1 MKRSMLIRTFAIV
14 TAATLLMFGALF
26 SALRHTSVE
35 ALKTQAMANASADL
49 EMIQA
54 YLGSVMNG
62 VKEHAYLFMM
72 GAELSGDNA
81 QRVAY
86 FNRFTSS
93 DIAIT
98 TRLLLVDG
106 EIVAL
111 DLPLAL
117 ASMSLDSAFY
127 QGLSKRGRLV
137 TTAPYYSKLTAT
149 RTVAVVRSMIDPKTG
164 SEIVL
169 VLEIGTRDF
178 FDKLTKR
185 LAQLETLVVLDGAG
199 ETIYFL
205 PTSPLLSGLT
215 ASGSVLDIGQD
226 TRDALTALPQGVQ
239 EVSLNGR
246 GVIVERLKYADQWNL
261 YFLVDTNQFYAA
273 VNALIRSFLV
283 LAGLAAVVLV
293 FVCVG
298 VSTGVI
304 RPIRTLSRQA
314 DALSPGAG
322 ALRLTRTG
330 HEEIDRLAD
339 SFNSLIERLEE
350 AGRERERIERSH
362 YQMEYKVLQSQ
373 IQPHFLFNI
382 HMCVDGLLEKGDVRK
397 AREMLSALDA
407 LLRDSTDKTES
418 IVPLSAEMDMLDRYL
433 TLQSMRMGDNM
444 DVIVGDWTPYANL
457 PTPKLLLQPIVENA
471 IQHGLAGISWRGR
484 IELSFEEIEGKL
496 HIFIRDNGRGIDPE
510 TLKQLETGEAL
521 FPPSQRGMVSI
532 GLSNVRSRIK
542 SVYGEECGMYIF
554 SRENLGTTVELVID
568 DAPRAQDVKI

>member
-1 MKRSMLIRTFAIV
+1 MKRSILIRTFIIV

-26 SALRHTSVE
+26 SALRHTSVD
-35 ALKTQAMANASADL
+35 ALKKQATANASADL
-49 EMIQA
+49 EMIQT

-62 VKEHAYLFMM
+62 VSEYAYLFMT
-72 GAELSGDNA
+72 GAELSLDNE
-81 QRVAY
+81 QRIAY
-86 FNRFTSS
+86 FHRFTSS

-111 DLPLAL
+111 DLPITL

-127 QGLSKRGRLV
+127 QGLSKHGRLV
-137 TTAPYYSKLTAT
+137 TTAPYYSRLTAT
-149 RTVAVVRSMIDPKTG
+149 RTVAVVRSMIDSKTG

-205 PTSPLLSGLT
+205 PTSPLLSGLI
-215 ASGSVLDIGQD
+215 ASGSVLDIGPD
-226 TRDALTALPQGVQ
+226 TRAALSSLPQGVQ

-246 GVIVERLKYADQWNL
+246 RVIVERLKYADQWNL
-261 YFLVDTNQFYAA
+261 YFLVDTDQFYAA
-273 VNALIRSFLV
+273 ANALIRSFLL
-283 LAGLAAVVLV
+283 LAGLAAVVFV
-293 FVCVG
+293 FVCVA
-298 VSTGVI
+298 VSAGVI

-330 HEEIDRLAD
+330 HEELDRLAD
-339 SFNSLIERLEE
+339 SFNSLLERLEE
-350 AGRERERIERSH
+350 AGAARERIERSH

-382 HMCVDGLLEKGDVRK
+382 HMCVDGLLENGDVQK

-418 IVPLSAEMDMLDRYL
+418 IVPLQTEMDMLSRYL
-433 TLQSMRMGDNM
+433 ALQKMRMGDQM
-444 DVIVGDWTPYANL
+444 DVSVGDWSPYRDM
-457 PTPKLLLQPIVENA
+457 PVPKLLLQPIVENA
-471 IQHGLAGISWRGR
+471 IQHGLAGLSWRGR
-484 IELSFEEIEGKL
+484 IEITFDRIDGKL
-496 HIFIRDNGRGIDPE
+496 HIFIRDNGRGIDAE
-510 TLKQLETGEAL
+510 TLKKLETGEAL

-542 SVYGEECGMYIF
+542 SMYGEECGMYIF

-568 DAPRAQDVKI
+568 DAPAAQDVKI